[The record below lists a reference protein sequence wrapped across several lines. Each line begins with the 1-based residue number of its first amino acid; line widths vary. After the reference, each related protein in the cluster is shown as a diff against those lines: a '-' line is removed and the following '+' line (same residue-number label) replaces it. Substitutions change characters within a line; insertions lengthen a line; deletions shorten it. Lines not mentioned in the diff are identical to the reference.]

1 MSVANSSNITT
12 IQILRSY
19 SNTTPT
25 TLDDGQLAYSF
36 VSNTLYIG
44 SNTGVKI
51 IGDPSTAVKS
61 QAAYDQA
68 NTATVLANGAY
79 FHANG
84 AFLKANAAF
93 DNSNTKLSLSG
104 GTITGP
110 ISGPGESKLDFTT
123 YGPNTAYLTTTNDD
137 STALFMG
144 AVTAELYADTS
155 IQIRANTGGTSKAWT
170 FGDDGSLTFPDNTI
184 LNPVDEDLSVVA
196 RDSDGVVS
204 SSLEMSPGDTLTRLE
219 QWSSQ
224 DSESFNTSDWSTGV
238 YTNQGGLGAVQFTG
252 AANIVDF
259 IDSLVGTGHIFFT
272 VNGGPLLF
280 LDGTSSGATDIT
292 FYTPTLPAVNPT
304 TVTSFEYF
312 YSYKSG
318 FEIDYDSAAVN
329 IYANDADITLLTTG
343 QRDISLDS
351 SGEVTITANSA
362 STWTFG
368 SDGSLTFPD
377 NTIQNTAFTGSAID
391 QNARNLANAAF
402 NQANTTITIS
412 QLKSIAANAATY
424 GDFQTAIAS
433 L

>member
-1 MSVANSSNITT
+1 
-12 IQILRSY
+12 
-19 SNTTPT
+19 
-25 TLDDGQLAYSF
+25 
-36 VSNTLYIG
+36 
-44 SNTGVKI
+44 
-51 IGDPSTAVKS
+51 
-61 QAAYDQA
+61 
-68 NTATVLANGAY
+68 
-79 FHANG
+79 
-84 AFLKANAAF
+84 
-93 DNSNTKLSLSG
+93 
-104 GTITGP
+104 
-110 ISGPGESKLDFTT
+110 
-123 YGPNTAYLTTTNDD
+123 
-137 STALFMG
+137 
-144 AVTAELYADTS
+144 
-155 IQIRANTGGTSKAWT
+155 
-170 FGDDGSLTFPDNTI
+170 
-184 LNPVDEDLSVVA
+184 
-196 RDSDGVVS
+196 
-204 SSLEMSPGDTLTRLE
+204 
-219 QWSSQ
+219 
-224 DSESFNTSDWSTGV
+224 
-238 YTNQGGLGAVQFTG
+238 
-252 AANIVDF
+252 
-259 IDSLVGTGHIFFT
+259 
-272 VNGGPLLF
+272 LF
-280 LDGTSSGATDIT
+280 LDGTGGGATDIT